1 MNPFEELGDLA
12 RVPLQVEAV
21 LDSRSITV
29 GEILALEPGSL
40 IRMNRSAGESVSIHV
55 GGVHLA
61 DGDIVTME
69 NMICV
74 RITDFKEN
82 G

>member
-1 MNPFEELGDLA
+1 MNTLEELGDLA

-29 GEILALEPGSL
+29 GEILALETGSL
-40 IRMNRSAGESVSIHV
+40 IRLNRSAGESIQVHV
-55 GGVHLA
+55 GGVHIA

-69 NMICV
+69 NLICV
-74 RITDFKEN
+74 RITDFREQR
-82 G
+82 

>member
-12 RVPLQVEAV
+12 RIPLEVEAV
-21 LDSRSITV
+21 LDTRSITV
-29 GEILALEPGSL
+29 GEVLALEPGSL

-74 RITDFKEN
+74 RITDFREDN
-82 G
+82 